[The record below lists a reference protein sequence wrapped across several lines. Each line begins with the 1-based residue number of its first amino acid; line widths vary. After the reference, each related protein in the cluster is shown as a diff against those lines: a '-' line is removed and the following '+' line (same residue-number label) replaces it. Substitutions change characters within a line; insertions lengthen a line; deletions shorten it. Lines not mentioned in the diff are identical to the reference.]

1 MAIYVANFAIEF
13 RTRRLLYI
21 LICSRMTY
29 SAMKM
34 KNCYI
39 MIFLKSISE
48 KRVVKH
54 YD

>member
-39 MIFLKSISE
+39 MIFFKKHIGEKSC
-48 KRVVKH
+48 KTL
-54 YD
+54 